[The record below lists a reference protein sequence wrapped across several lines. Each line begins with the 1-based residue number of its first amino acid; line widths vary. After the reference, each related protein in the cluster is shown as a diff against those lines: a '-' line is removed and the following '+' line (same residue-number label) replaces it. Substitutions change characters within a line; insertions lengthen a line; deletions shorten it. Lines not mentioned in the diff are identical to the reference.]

1 MNEPRRLTRIQ
12 SRAATRD
19 RLRTAAAN
27 QFACRGVGG
36 VSIDTISEAAGFSRG
51 AFYANYATKTELLL
65 DVLAE
70 KHKAEIAVWAALI
83 AEADNLD
90 ALFKTLADRYDNFS
104 QQQELLD
111 VELRLEARRNEA
123 VAAAFA
129 ASRYEI
135 RIACRALVEALA
147 AKARVT
153 VDADSVGL
161 LLQAVTSGLALQ
173 IPDPGQASRGR
184 LIVDFLRATLGIGK
198 RPTAAT
204 ARHDPAPRAAE
215 VEAGGCRATGR
226 TGWKRHHEQDP

>member
-1 MNEPRRLTRIQ
+1 MNEPRRLTRVQ

-19 RLRTAAAN
+19 RLRAAAAN

-65 DVLAE
+65 DLLAE
-70 KHKAEIAVWAALI
+70 KHKAEIAVWGALI
-83 AEADNLD
+83 AEADNID
-90 ALFKTLADRYDNFS
+90 ALLKILADRFDSFS
-104 QQQELLD
+104 QGHELLD

-123 VAAAFA
+123 VAAASA
-129 ASRYEI
+129 ASRHEI

-161 LLQAVTSGLALQ
+161 LLQAVTSGVALQ

-184 LIVDFLRATLGIGK
+184 LIVDFLSAVLGIGRASDGRDSRI
-198 RPTAAT
+198 RPRS
-204 ARHDPAPRAAE
+204 AR
-215 VEAGGCRATGR
+215 T
-226 TGWKRHHEQDP
+226 